1 MIAQQPPFQKYE
13 FLALFI
19 YRKIHASF
27 QSCKVRMQLVFALV
41 FFLTVNTVLRKFTAQ
56 KNAVFED
63 ILIISLVIIY
73 LYQEFVQNILVCCE
87 TLSSHYFLY

>member
-41 FFLTVNTVLRKFTAQ
+41 FF
-56 KNAVFED
+56 
-63 ILIISLVIIY
+63 SY
-73 LYQEFVQNILVCCE
+73 CE
-87 TLSSHYFLY
+87 HSTKKIHSSKERSV